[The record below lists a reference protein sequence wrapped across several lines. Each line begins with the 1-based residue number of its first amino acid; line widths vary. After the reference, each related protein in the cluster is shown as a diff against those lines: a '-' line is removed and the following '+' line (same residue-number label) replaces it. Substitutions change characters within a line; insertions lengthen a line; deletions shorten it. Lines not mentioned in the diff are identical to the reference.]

1 MVRTQVE
8 NVPLKGRTMT
18 KVGVASKWV
27 DAFAKSFYIAKKDAK
42 VYYFKAPNFTYGL
55 LMPVSL
61 FLAFS
66 IAGQINSSLIVPGLT
81 SLVILFGTT
90 SIEAVAVVLERQTGT
105 FERLLVAPVSFFT
118 LILGKALAGLFF
130 GLVLAT
136 ALLVP
141 LSIASGTGVA
151 NPLLVLVAIA
161 FSSLTFS
168 GLGVLVSVYAKWVPE
183 AQMLSNFLR
192 FPMAFLSGTF
202 VPLELMPSQLRVAAR
217 FLPLTYSVEALRIS
231 MNDSAITATYW
242 LDILVLAVFS
252 FALFVTAAKVLQKK
266 IE

>member
-1 MVRTQVE
+1 MRTVTQAEAANEWADGFV
-8 NVPLKGRTMT
+8 K
-18 KVGVASKWV
+18 A
-27 DAFAKSFYIAKKDAK
+27 FYIAKKDAK

-66 IAGQINSSLIVPGLT
+66 IAGQIDSALIVSGLT

-90 SIEAVAVVLERQTGT
+90 SIEAVAVVLEKQTGT
-105 FERLLVAPVSFFT
+105 FERLLAAPVSFFT
-118 LILGKALAGLFF
+118 ILLGKALAGFFF
-130 GLVLAT
+130 GLVIAT
-136 ALLVP
+136 VILVP
-141 LSIASGTGVA
+141 LAIVSRTSIA
-151 NPLLVLVAIA
+151 NPVLVFVAIA
-161 FSSLTFS
+161 LSSLTFS
-168 GLGVLVSVYAKWVPE
+168 ALGVLVSAYAKWVPE

-202 VPLELMPSQLRVAAR
+202 VPLELLPNQLRVVAR

-231 MNDSAITATYW
+231 MNESTITFTYL
-242 LDILVLAVFS
+242 LDILVLALFS
-252 FALFVTAAKVLQKK
+252 FVLLMIATKVLQRK

>member
-1 MVRTQVE
+1 LVRTWIE
-8 NVPLKGRTMT
+8 NIT
-18 KVGVASKWV
+18 KAI
-27 DAFAKSFYIAKKDAK
+27 YIAKKDAK

-66 IAGQINSSLIVPGLT
+66 LAGQINSNLIVSGLT

-90 SIEAVAVVLERQTGT
+90 SIEAVAVVLEKQTGT
-105 FERLLVAPVSFFT
+105 FERLLAAPVLFFT

-136 ALLVP
+136 VILVP
-141 LSIASGTGVA
+141 LVVVSGASVA
-151 NPLLVLVAIA
+151 NPLLVLVSIA

-168 GLGVLVSVYAKWVPE
+168 ALGVLVSAYAKWVPE

-192 FPMAFLSGTF
+192 FPMAFISGTF
-202 VPLELMPSQLRVAAR
+202 IPLEVMPSPLLVVAR
-217 FLPLTYSVEALRIS
+217 FLPLTYSVEALKIS
-231 MNDSAITATYW
+231 MNNSAITFTYL
-242 LDILVLAVFS
+242 LDILALALFSLVLLVLA
-252 FALFVTAAKVLQKK
+252 TKVLQKR

>member
-1 MVRTQVE
+1 LART
-8 NVPLKGRTMT
+8 
-18 KVGVASKWV
+18 WI
-27 DAFAKSFYIAKKDAK
+27 KSLIKAFYIAKKDAK

-61 FLAFS
+61 FIAFS
-66 IAGQINSSLIVPGLT
+66 IAGQINSSLIVSGLT

-90 SIEAVAVVLERQTGT
+90 SIEAVAVVLEKQTGT
-105 FERLLVAPVSFFT
+105 FERLLTAPVSFFT
-118 LILGKALAGLFF
+118 ILFGKALAGLFF

-136 ALLVP
+136 AVLVP
-141 LSIASGTGVA
+141 LTVISRTFIA
-151 NPLLVLVAIA
+151 NPPLVFIAIT

-168 GLGVLVSVYAKWVPE
+168 ALGVLISAYAKWVPE

-202 VPLELMPSQLRVAAR
+202 LPLELLPSQLGIIAR

-231 MNDSAITATYW
+231 INDSAPTITY
-242 LDILVLAVFS
+242 LVDILIL
-252 FALFVTAAKVLQKK
+252 ALFSSILLVAGSKVLQRRL
-266 IE
+266 E

>member
-1 MVRTQVE
+1 LARTWIQS
-8 NVPLKGRTMT
+8 LIK
-18 KVGVASKWV
+18 A
-27 DAFAKSFYIAKKDAK
+27 FYIAKKDAR

-61 FLAFS
+61 FIAFS
-66 IAGQINSSLIVPGLT
+66 IAGQINSSLIVSGLT

-90 SIEAVAVVLERQTGT
+90 SIEAVAVVLEKQTGT
-105 FERLLVAPVSFFT
+105 FERLLTAPVSFFT
-118 LILGKALAGLFF
+118 ILFGKALAGLFF

-136 ALLVP
+136 AVLVP
-141 LSIASGTGVA
+141 LTVISRTFIA
-151 NPLLVLVAIA
+151 NPLLVFIAIT

-168 GLGVLVSVYAKWVPE
+168 ALGVLISAYAKWVPE

-202 VPLELMPSQLRVAAR
+202 LPLELLPSQLGIIAR

-231 MNDSAITATYW
+231 INDSAPTITY
-242 LDILVLAVFS
+242 LVDILILALFS
-252 FALFVTAAKVLQKK
+252 FILLVAGSKVLQRRL
-266 IE
+266 E

>member
-1 MVRTQVE
+1 V
-8 NVPLKGRTMT
+8 T
-18 KVGVASKWV
+18 KVELASEWV
-27 DAFAKSFYIAKKDAK
+27 DGFVKAFYIAKKDAK

-66 IAGQINSSLIVPGLT
+66 IAGQIDSALIVSGLT

-90 SIEAVAVVLERQTGT
+90 SIEAVAVVLEKQTGT
-105 FERLLVAPVSFFT
+105 FERLLAAPVSFLT
-118 LILGKALAGLFF
+118 ILLGKALAGFFF

-136 ALLVP
+136 VILVP
-141 LSIASGTGVA
+141 LAVVSGASVA
-151 NPLLVLVAIA
+151 NPVLVFVAVA

-168 GLGVLVSVYAKWVPE
+168 ALGVLVSAYAKWVPE

-202 VPLELMPSQLRVAAR
+202 VPLELMPSQLRVIAR

-231 MNDSAITATYW
+231 MNNSAITFTYL
-242 LDILVLAVFS
+242 LDITVLALFS
-252 FALFVTAAKVLQKK
+252 FALLVISAKVLQRK